1 MNINNKNN
9 RLHFMKKKNYLY
21 LIILIIS
28 IIDLNASNI
37 YYKEKQT
44 VKNKVIFF
52 GNSITQVW
60 SDYTNFFLDNG
71 YINKGISGQTTDQ
84 MLLRFKKD
92 VVDEDAYCVVILA
105 GINDLA
111 ENNGPISLDEIFE
124 NIKSMIK
131 IANDNNIRVILSS
144 ILPAYKVLWNSG
156 IYPSDDIIVL
166 NKNLKEFCKSGVATY
181 VDYHSSMK
189 DKRNGL
195 KDELTYWRDDFNEY
209 DGVHPNKVG
218 YLKMEKIISKT
229 LKKMI

>member
-1 MNINNKNN
+1 
-9 RLHFMKKKNYLY
+9 MK
-21 LIILIIS
+21 
-28 IIDLNASNI
+28 ASNI
-37 YYKEKQT
+37 DHQVKEPL
-44 VKNKVIFF
+44 KNKVIFF

-60 SDYTNFFLDNG
+60 SDYTNFFSDNG

-92 VVDEDAYCVVILA
+92 VVDEEAYCVVILA

-124 NIKSMIK
+124 NIKSMVK
-131 IANDNNIRVILSS
+131 IANENNIKVILSS
-144 ILPAYKVLWNSG
+144 ILPAYKFLWNPG
-156 IYPSDDIIVL
+156 IYPSDDIIFL
-166 NKNLKEFCKSGVATY
+166 NKNLKEFCKSGDATY
-181 VDYHSSMK
+181 VNYHSSMK

-195 KDELTYWRDDFNEY
+195 KDELTYWRDDFNGY

-229 LKKMI
+229 LKKII

>member
-1 MNINNKNN
+1 MHQI
-9 RLHFMKKKNYLY
+9 Y
-21 LIILIIS
+21 IIR
-28 IIDLNASNI
+28 
-37 YYKEKQT
+37 
-44 VKNKVIFF
+44 KNKRLKIKLFF
-52 GNSITQVW
+52 LVTLLLKYGAIIQT
-60 SDYTNFFLDNG
+60 FLDNG

-144 ILPAYKVLWNSG
+144 ILPAYKFLWNPG

-195 KDELTYWRDDFNEY
+195 KEKLTYWRDDFNEY

>member
-1 MNINNKNN
+1 
-9 RLHFMKKKNYLY
+9 MK
-21 LIILIIS
+21 
-28 IIDLNASNI
+28 ASNI
-37 YYKEKQT
+37 DHQVKEPL
-44 VKNKVIFF
+44 KNKVIFF

-60 SDYTNFFLDNG
+60 SDYTNFFSDNE

-92 VVDEDAYCVVILA
+92 VVDEEAYCVVILA

-124 NIKSMIK
+124 NIKSMVK
-131 IANDNNIRVILSS
+131 IANENNIKVILSS
-144 ILPAYKVLWNSG
+144 ILPAYEFLWNPG
-156 IYPSDDIIVL
+156 IYPSDDIILL
-166 NKNLKEFCKSGVATY
+166 NKNLKEFCKSGDATY
-181 VDYHSSMK
+181 VNYHSSMK

-195 KDELTYWRDDFNEY
+195 KDELTYWRDDFNGY

-229 LKKMI
+229 LKKII

>member
-1 MNINNKNN
+1 M
-9 RLHFMKKKNYLY
+9 
-21 LIILIIS
+21 
-28 IIDLNASNI
+28 NASNI

-144 ILPAYKVLWNSG
+144 ILPAYKFLWNPG

-166 NKNLKEFCKSGVATY
+166 NKNLKEFCKSGVALN
-181 VDYHSSMK
+181 ML
-189 DKRNGL
+189 G
-195 KDELTYWRDDFNEY
+195 
-209 DGVHPNKVG
+209 
-218 YLKMEKIISKT
+218 
-229 LKKMI
+229 

>member
-1 MNINNKNN
+1 MEP
-9 RLHFMKKKNYLY
+9 L
-21 LIILIIS
+21 
-28 IIDLNASNI
+28 
-37 YYKEKQT
+37 
-44 VKNKVIFF
+44 KNKFIFF

-60 SDYTNFFLDNG
+60 SDYTNFFSDNG

-92 VVDEDAYCVVILA
+92 VVDEEAYCVVILA

-124 NIKSMIK
+124 NIKSMVK
-131 IANDNNIRVILSS
+131 IANENNIKVILSS
-144 ILPAYKVLWNSG
+144 ILPAYEFLWNPG
-156 IYPSDDIIVL
+156 IYPSNDIILL
-166 NKNLKEFCKSGVATY
+166 NKNLKEFCKSGYATY
-181 VDYHSSMK
+181 VNYHSHMK

-195 KDELTYWRDDFNEY
+195 KDEFTYWRDDFNGY

-229 LKKMI
+229 LKKIF